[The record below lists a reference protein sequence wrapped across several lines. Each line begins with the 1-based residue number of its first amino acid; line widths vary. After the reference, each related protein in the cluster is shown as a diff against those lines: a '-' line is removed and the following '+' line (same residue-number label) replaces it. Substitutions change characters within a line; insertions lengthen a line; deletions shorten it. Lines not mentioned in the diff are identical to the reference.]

1 MDEELFWRHTE
12 NGITTVGLTDRAFD
26 LFGQLWSIIP
36 ISDRKRNFLMN
47 DPIITIEGSD
57 TLGALSIPFN
67 IKRINFNGDA
77 LERPDEMTP
86 NTPLLVGEAV

>member
-1 MDEELFWRHTE
+1 MDDALFWRNTE
-12 NGITTVGLTDRAFD
+12 NGVTTVGLTDRAFD

-47 DPIITIEGSD
+47 DPIITIEGSES
-57 TLGALSIPFN
+57 LGALTIPFN

-77 LERPDEMTP
+77 LERPDQMTSS
-86 NTPLLVGEAV
+86 TPLFVGE